1 MPRELSRRERRWR
14 KLYRKED
21 KRRWKRY
28 EKHWKRHNR
37 YLRRKEKQRAT
48 AARHRS
54 LTYGGLGLA
63 RTVGRY
69 IGNQF
74 EQPYV
79 PRGGIT
85 TPKQVYQTTAWGISG
100 QKPFNWATNTG
111 YGKRGRDEE
120 SMRKWVT
127 DLAAWK
133 WSAQEAKRRNQNY
146 IREVDEREAALKVAA
161 PRRDWVTKTKEVA
174 AMGLEAAGYLATIYN
189 AIQGP

>member
-54 LTYGGLGLA
+54 LIHGGLGLA

-69 IGNQF
+69 VANQF

-79 PRGGIT
+79 PRGGLT
-85 TPKQVYQTTAWGISG
+85 TQKQVYQTTAWGLSG
-100 QKPFNWATNTG
+100 QRRYDWSKNRD
-111 YGKRGRDEE
+111 YGPNSRTTAAERTFVPD
-120 SMRKWVT
+120 T
-127 DLAAWK
+127 AAWK
-133 WSAQEAKRRNQNY
+133 WAGEEAKRRNRNY
-146 IREVDEREAALKVAA
+146 LRELNERETALKEAGHS
-161 PRRDWVTKTKEVA
+161 DWIRKTREAA
-174 AMGLEAAGYLATIYN
+174 AMGLEAAGYLATLYN